1 VPQQAENVMRALL
14 INAEEDCLAPCFW
27 GITPG
32 QTSFDEA
39 KQIFTYLGL
48 HSAIASAENNRQVYY
63 PNYSFDN
70 GLSVNLSVVIY
81 DNIVESVEVFIELE
95 NFSAR
100 EAQERLAYSP
110 EVLIHRYGT
119 PSRVEFFIGMVDT
132 PHSLHSMVMYFDTV
146 DLIVEYSNE
155 KDSADFLVCPLTD
168 QQNIWVRLWFG
179 EEPLYP
185 PLPLVALDE
194 ATSMTLN
201 EFSNLMMD
209 NPEDACI
216 DLKPYYS
223 NH

>member
-1 VPQQAENVMRALL
+1 
-14 INAEEDCLAPCFW
+14 
-27 GITPG
+27 
-32 QTSFDEA
+32 
-39 KQIFTYLGL
+39 
-48 HSAIASAENNRQVYY
+48 
-63 PNYSFDN
+63 
-70 GLSVNLSVVIY
+70 
-81 DNIVESVEVFIELE
+81 
-95 NFSAR
+95 
-100 EAQERLAYSP
+100 
-110 EVLIHRYGT
+110 
-119 PSRVEFFIGMVDT
+119 MVDT